1 VLAEGRGRV
10 YTRDQLLK
18 KKRIWGD
25 EKLIYDRTIDV
36 HIKHL
41 RDKLGKC
48 GGMVK
53 TIRGIGYKLE
63 G

>member
-1 VLAEGRGRV
+1 
-10 YTRDQLLK
+10 LLK

-36 HIKHL
+36 HIKNL
-41 RDKLGKC
+41 REKLGKS
-48 GGMVK
+48 GTMVK

-63 G
+63 E